1 MMIYVQTPKSKKK
14 RGPKAARE
22 QYEAWL
28 KSHEPQK
35 PIKYPKQTSNR
46 LVYSLSV
53 PAGRETVRYPSLNT
67 GIGHATKAPAKVYTG
82 TKMMGIA
89 TMHKSN
95 AVPVFNSEEAV
106 EISKMRR

>member
-1 MMIYVQTPKSKKK
+1 MIIYANIRKSKPKLKSKKE
-14 RGPKAARE
+14 RE
-22 QYEAWL
+22 EYSAWL
-28 KSHEPQK
+28 EKHQTPIMKRKIFK
-35 PIKYPKQTSNR
+35 PTFTYK
-46 LVYSLSV
+46 LSA
-53 PAGRETVRYPSLNT
+53 PPGRETVRYPSLNT

>member
-1 MMIYVQTPKSKKK
+1 MLIYANIRKSKVKLKPKK
-14 RGPKAARE
+14 ERE
-22 QYEAWL
+22 EYAVWL
-28 KSHEPQK
+28 EKHQAPVVKRKVFK
-35 PIKYPKQTSNR
+35 PTFTYK
-46 LVYSLSV
+46 LS
-53 PAGRETVRYPSLNT
+53 PAPGRETVRYPSLNT

-95 AVPVFNSEEAV
+95 AVPIFSDEEAI

>member
-14 RGPKAARE
+14 RGPKAAQE